1 MAVIL
6 MAIIAY
12 ASVAITVYTPWFGYL
27 YYSNFGWWI
36 STAIVMFAAA
46 IFPFRRKQIFDSSPK
61 IVTYKIGPIP
71 VLTIVGAVGIVLS
84 LFISYSTILPAFNGF
99 PINPIY
105 VASML
110 FVMVAGLIIYAIS
123 YLYQRSRGVPMDLA
137 NKELP
142 PV

>member
-1 MAVIL
+1 MA
-6 MAIIAY
+6 
-12 ASVAITVYTPWFGYL
+12 
-27 YYSNFGWWI
+27 
-36 STAIVMFAAA
+36 AAA
-46 IFPFRRKQIFDSSPK
+46 IFPFRRKQIFESAPK
-61 IVTYKIGPIP
+61 IVTYKVGPIP
-71 VLTIVGAVGIVLS
+71 VLTIVGAVGVVLS

-105 VASML
+105 VVSML

-142 PV
+142 PI